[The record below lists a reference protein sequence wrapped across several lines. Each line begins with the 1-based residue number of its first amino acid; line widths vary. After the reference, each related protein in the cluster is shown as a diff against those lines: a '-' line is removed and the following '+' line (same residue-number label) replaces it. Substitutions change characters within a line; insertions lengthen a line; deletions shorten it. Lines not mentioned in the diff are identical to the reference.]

1 MKIIINTTTLSST
14 GVTQASVSFIYECIK
29 FNKNTYHVFMSQ
41 SIANQINK
49 SIFPENFFFYSFRS
63 HPLYGINGYKTLRK
77 LKEMEK
83 NISPDI
89 VFSVFGP
96 SIWTPKAKHIQG
108 FAVSFFLYPESVF
121 FKRISIK
128 EKIWLNFRKSL
139 YRHFLKRNSKFFVC
153 ETEIMSQRLTK
164 FLKIPIERVF
174 TVGNT
179 YNHYFDLPIKNKHLL
194 PLKEKNEF
202 RILSLCTFQSHKNL
216 KIINDLIP
224 YMDLY
229 FSNIN
234 IKFVLTID
242 KDSFDLHFS
251 ENAKKFIINI
261 GRIPIDECPNLY
273 SEVDIAFIPTLIE
286 SFSANYP
293 EAMKMKIPIVT
304 SDLDFAHSICDNA
317 ALYFNPLDA
326 KDAAEKL
333 YTLSKDKKLYNTLI
347 NNGIRRLWDLETAES
362 RALKYLDICHDISK
376 ID

>member
-29 FNKNTYHVFMSQ
+29 FKENTYFVFMSK

-49 SIFPENFFFYSFRS
+49 SDFPENFFFYSFNS

-77 LKEMEK
+77 LKELEK
-83 NISPDI
+83 NISPNV

-96 SIWTPKAKHIQG
+96 TIWTPRAKHIQG

-128 EKIWLNFRKSL
+128 ENLWLNLRKIL
-139 YRHFLKRNSKFFVC
+139 YHYYLKKNSKLFVC
-153 ETEIMSQRLTK
+153 ETDIMSERFAK
-164 FLKIPIERVF
+164 FLRIPRENVF

-179 YNHYFDLPIKNKHLL
+179 YSHYFDLPLKDKLLL
-194 PLKEKNEF
+194 PQKDEKEV
-202 RILSLCTFQSHKNL
+202 RILSLCTYQPHKNL

-224 YMDLY
+224 YLNTL
-229 FSNIN
+229 FNKRN
-234 IKFVLTID
+234 FKFILTID
-242 KDSFDLHFS
+242 EESFDLHFS
-251 ENAKKFIINI
+251 DYAKKFIINI
-261 GRIPIDECPNLY
+261 GRIPIEDCPNLY

-293 EAMKMKIPIVT
+293 EAMKMKKPIIT
-304 SDLDFAHSICDNA
+304 SSLDFAHSICDNA

-326 KDAAEKL
+326 KDIAEKL
-333 YTLSKDKKLYNTLI
+333 FTLSTDEKLYNTLV
-347 NNGIRRLWDLETAES
+347 NNGIRRLCYLETAES
-362 RALKYLDICHDISK
+362 RALKYLDICNTVFETN
-376 ID
+376 